1 MAPTTS
7 AATRILH
14 ITRNLPPLVGG
25 MERLNWHIADELSRY
40 AQVQLIG
47 PEGSSALRPTAV
59 QVTEV
64 PLRPLPRFLL
74 ASAWQA
80 VAVARRFQPHIVLAG
95 SGLTAPAAWLAA
107 RASDARAHVYLHG
120 LDAAVQHPAYR
131 AVWHPAIRRMDGVI
145 ANSQPTAELARSLGV
160 VAEKI
165 RIVHPGVTLPAA
177 PQNAAALQDFRQR
190 HQLGNQRLLLSVGRL
205 TTRKGLREFV
215 QHALPAII
223 QAAPDTLLAVVGEA
237 PADSLHASVQTRAS
251 IQAVADAAGIGQ
263 HLRFLGVITDPQ
275 ELACAYESATLH
287 IFPVRQLP
295 GDPEG
300 FGMVAIEAAAHGLP
314 TVAFAT
320 GGIVDAVA
328 QGQSGHLV
336 APGDYPALAQA
347 AVQVLA
353 DDPGAW
359 QARASAFAAQFAW
372 PVMGQKLGG
381 ILVAGINLQTKD

>member
-1 MAPTTS
+1 MTQP
-7 AATRILH
+7 RILH

-25 MERLNWHIADELSRY
+25 MERLNWHIADELSRH

-47 PEGSSALRPTAV
+47 PSGSAV
-59 QVTEV
+59 QRPAAVPVTEV

-80 VAVARRFQPHIVLAG
+80 VAVARRFQPHVVLAG

-107 RASDARAHVYLHG
+107 RASGARAHVYLHG

-145 ANSQPTAELARSLGV
+145 ANSQPTAELARNLGV

-165 RIVHPGVTLPAA
+165 HIVHPGVTLPTA
-177 PQNAAALQDFRQR
+177 PQSPAALQDFRQR
-190 HQLGNQRLLLSVGRL
+190 HQLGKRRLLLSVGRL

-215 QHALPAII
+215 QQALPAIV
-223 QAAPDTLLAVVGEA
+223 QAAPDTLLVVVGDA

-287 IFPVRQLP
+287 IFPVRHLP

-328 QGQSGHLV
+328 EGQSGHLV
-336 APGDYPALAQA
+336 VPGDYPALAQA
-347 AVQVLA
+347 ALHVLA
-353 DDPGAW
+353 DGPGAW
-359 QARASAFAAQFAW
+359 QTRTSTFAAQFAW
-372 PVMGQKLGG
+372 PTLGKRM
-381 ILVAGINLQTKD
+381 LEALSVKSTL

>member
-1 MAPTTS
+1 MTQP
-7 AATRILH
+7 RILH

-25 MERLNWHIADELSRY
+25 MERLNWHIADELSRH

-47 PEGSSALRPTAV
+47 PSGSAV
-59 QVTEV
+59 QRPAAVPVTEV

-95 SGLTAPAAWLAA
+95 SGLTAPAAWLVA
-107 RASDARAHVYLHG
+107 RASGARAHVYLHG

-160 VAEKI
+160 AAEKI
-165 RIVHPGVTLPAA
+165 RIVHPGVTLPTA
-177 PQNAAALQDFRQR
+177 PQSPAALQNFRQR
-190 HQLGNQRLLLSVGRL
+190 HQLGNKRLLLSVGRL

-215 QHALPAII
+215 QHALPAIVK
-223 QAAPDTLLAVVGEA
+223 AAPDTLLAIVGDA

-287 IFPVRQLP
+287 IFPVRHLP

-328 QGQSGHLV
+328 EGESGHLV
-336 APGDYPALAQA
+336 TPGDYPSLAQA
-347 AVQVLA
+347 ALQMLA
-353 DDPGAW
+353 DGPGAW
-359 QARASAFAAQFAW
+359 QTRTSAFAAQFAW
-372 PVMGQKLGG
+372 PTLGKRM
-381 ILVAGINLQTKD
+381 LEALSVKSTL

>member
-1 MAPTTS
+1 MTQP
-7 AATRILH
+7 RILH

-47 PEGSSALRPTAV
+47 PSGSAAQRPAAV
-59 QVTEV
+59 PVTEV

-107 RASDARAHVYLHG
+107 RASGAHAHVYLHG

-145 ANSQPTAELARSLGV
+145 ANSQPTAELARNLGV
-160 VAEKI
+160 AAEKI
-165 RIVHPGVTLPAA
+165 HIVHPGVTLPAA
-177 PQNAAALQDFRQR
+177 PQSAEGLLDFRQR
-190 HQLGNQRLLLSVGRL
+190 HQLGDRRLLLSVGRL

-215 QHALPAII
+215 QHALPAIVR
-223 QAAPDTLLAVVGEA
+223 AAPDTLLAIVGDA
-237 PADSLHASVQTRAS
+237 PADSLHASVQTRDS
-251 IQAVADAAGIGQ
+251 IQAVADAAGISQ

-275 ELACAYESATLH
+275 ELACAYESASLH
-287 IFPVRQLP
+287 IFPVRHLP

-328 QGQSGHLV
+328 EGQSGHLV
-336 APGDYPALAQA
+336 APAHYPALAQA
-347 AVQVLA
+347 VLQVLA
-353 DDPGAW
+353 ESSGAW
-359 QARASAFAAQFAW
+359 QARANAFAAQFTW
-372 PVMGQKLGG
+372 SFIGQKLWH
-381 ILVAGINLQTKD
+381 ILKTDIN

>member
-1 MAPTTS
+1 MNQP
-7 AATRILH
+7 RILH

-25 MERLNWHIADELSRY
+25 MERLNWHIADELSRH

-47 PEGSSALRPTAV
+47 PSGSAAQRPAAV
-59 QVTEV
+59 PVTEV

-107 RASDARAHVYLHG
+107 RASGARAHVYLHG

-145 ANSQPTAELARSLGV
+145 ANSQPTAELARNLGV
-160 VAEKI
+160 AAEKI
-165 RIVHPGVTLPAA
+165 RIVHPGVTLPTA
-177 PQNAAALQDFRQR
+177 PQSPAALQDFRQR
-190 HQLGNQRLLLSVGRL
+190 HQLGNKRLLLSVGRL

-215 QHALPAII
+215 QQALPAIV
-223 QAAPDTLLAVVGEA
+223 QAAPDTLLVVVGDA

-287 IFPVRQLP
+287 IFPVRHLP

-320 GGIVDAVA
+320 GGIVDAVTE
-328 QGQSGHLV
+328 GESGHLV
-336 APGDYPALAQA
+336 APGDYPSLAQA
-347 AVQVLA
+347 ALQMLA
-353 DDPGAW
+353 DGPGAW
-359 QARASAFAAQFAW
+359 QTRASAFAAQFAW
-372 PVMGQKLGG
+372 PVMGQKLRDT
-381 ILVAGINLQTKD
+381 LQADLNPQAKD

>member
-1 MAPTTS
+1 MTQP
-7 AATRILH
+7 RILH

-25 MERLNWHIADELSRY
+25 MERLNWHIADELSRH

-47 PEGSSALRPTAV
+47 PSGSAV
-59 QVTEV
+59 QRPAAVPVTEV

-74 ASAWQA
+74 ASARQA
-80 VAVARRFQPHIVLAG
+80 VVVARQFKPHVVLAG

-107 RASDARAHVYLHG
+107 RASGARAHVYLHG

-145 ANSQPTAELARSLGV
+145 ANSQPTAELARNLGV
-160 VAEKI
+160 AAEKI
-165 RIVHPGVTLPAA
+165 RIVHPGVTLPTA
-177 PQNAAALQDFRQR
+177 PQSPAALQDFRQR
-190 HQLGNQRLLLSVGRL
+190 HQLGNKRLLLSVGRL

-215 QHALPAII
+215 QHALPAIV
-223 QAAPDTLLAVVGEA
+223 QAAPDTLLAVVGDA

-287 IFPVRQLP
+287 IFPVRHLP

-320 GGIVDAVA
+320 GGIVDAVTE
-328 QGQSGHLV
+328 GESGHLV
-336 APGDYPALAQA
+336 APGDYPSLAQA
-347 AVQVLA
+347 ALQMLA
-353 DDPGAW
+353 DGPGAW
-359 QARASAFAAQFAW
+359 QTRASAFAAQFAW
-372 PVMGQKLGG
+372 PTLGKRM
-381 ILVAGINLQTKD
+381 LEALSVKSTL

>member
-1 MAPTTS
+1 MTESPL
-7 AATRILH
+7 RILH

-47 PEGSSALRPTAV
+47 PSGAAALRPSAV
-59 QVTEV
+59 SVTEV
-64 PLRPLPRFLL
+64 PLRPLSSFLL
-74 ASAWQA
+74 ASARQA

-107 RASDARAHVYLHG
+107 RASGARAHVYLHG

-131 AVWHPAIRRMDGVI
+131 AVWHPAIRCMDGVI

-160 VAEKI
+160 AAEKI

-177 PQNAAALQDFRQR
+177 PQSAAALQDFRQR
-190 HQLGNQRLLLSVGRL
+190 HQLGDRRLLLSVGRL

-215 QHALPAII
+215 QHALPTIVRE
-223 QAAPDTLLAVVGEA
+223 APDTLLAIVGDA
-237 PADSLHASVQTRAS
+237 PADSLHASVQTRDS

-275 ELACAYESATLH
+275 ELACAYESASLH

-328 QGQSGHLV
+328 EGLSGHLV
-336 APGDYPALAQA
+336 APGDYVALAQA
-347 AVQVLA
+347 ALRVLA
-353 DDPGAW
+353 APSPDAW
-359 QARASAFAAQFAW
+359 QASSRSFAAQFAW
-372 PVMGQKLGG
+372 PMLGEKMRQALG
-381 ILVAGINLQTKD
+381 A